1 MTREQM
7 RALKRARYTSLEK
20 WGNTERVVIRDGFG
34 HFIHNTNLTSLRKKK
49 VVKSR

>member
-7 RALKRARYTSLEK
+7 RQLKRERYTSLEK

-34 HFIHNTNLTSLRKKK
+34 HFIHNVNLTTLKKSK
-49 VVKSR
+49 VYKSR